1 MKYSLNMLVC
11 LIAMSLWAGGV
22 AQAQVGRPGA
32 SGSRP
37 AAPPP
42 ASMSRESRP
51 APRPA
56 GTLPELDLRALRVQ
70 LEAFQALVN
79 RSVAQAFEH
88 PFTLLQDAK
97 GSYLPRFGVVFHM
110 EVNLHPLRLMSP
122 FDMRPYTPEELRQ
135 ARQTKLERIRELKA
149 HLSALLLEHGTKL
162 TEVPPDQ
169 NVAVVVH
176 LFNLP
181 SEQSEGLPTQVVLE
195 TTRGALL
202 EAQAR
207 RMPVEEFQ
215 KQQVFLEF

>member
-1 MKYSLNMLVC
+1 MKHSLNVLIC
-11 LIAMSLWAGGV
+11 SIAMSLWAGSV

-37 AAPPP
+37 AATM
-42 ASMSRESRP
+42 AREPQP

-56 GTLPELDLRALRVQ
+56 GTLPELDLRSLRVQ
-70 LEAFQALVN
+70 LEAFQDIVN
-79 RSVAQAFEH
+79 RSVAQAFAY

-97 GSYLPRFGVVFHM
+97 GVYLPRFGVVFHM
-110 EVNLHPLRLMSP
+110 EVNLHPMRLISP
-122 FDMRPYTPEELRQ
+122 FDMRPYTPEELRT
-135 ARQTKLERIRELKA
+135 ARTTKLARIRELKA
-149 HLSALLLEHGTKL
+149 RLSALLLEHGTKL

-169 NVAVVVH
+169 SVAVAVH

-195 TTRGALL
+195 TTRAALL
-202 EAQAR
+202 EAQAQ

>member
-1 MKYSLNMLVC
+1 MKHHCSVLVY
-11 LIAMSLWAGGV
+11 LVAIILSGAGA
-22 AQAQVGRPGA
+22 AQAQVGRTGA
-32 SGSRP
+32 QRSSPATAVDR
-37 AAPPP
+37 AAP
-42 ASMSRESRP
+42 A

-56 GTLPELDLRALRVQ
+56 ATLPELDVRSLRVQ

-79 RSVAQAFEH
+79 RDIAQAFER
-88 PFTLLQDAK
+88 PYTLLQDAK

-110 EVNLHPLRLMSP
+110 EVNLHPLRLISP
-122 FDMRPYTPEELRQ
+122 FDMRQHTPEELRQ
-135 ARQTKLERIRELKA
+135 ARQTKLERIRQLKA
-149 HLSALLLEHGTKL
+149 RLSALLLEHGTKL

-169 NVAVVVH
+169 SVAIVVH

-195 TTRGALL
+195 TTRSALL